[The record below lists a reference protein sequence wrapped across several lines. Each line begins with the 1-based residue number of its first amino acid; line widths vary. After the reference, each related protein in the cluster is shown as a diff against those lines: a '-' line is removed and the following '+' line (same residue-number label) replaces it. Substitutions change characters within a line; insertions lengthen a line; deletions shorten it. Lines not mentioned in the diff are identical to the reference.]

1 MNQSLCLTLL
11 KFEKYSL
18 KSRPA
23 LAFLHFVPMQRL
35 RLTVKHRL
43 AQCHDGCC
51 EANEQ
56 RTVALLPANLTTAG
70 QPRDPSLI
78 ANVQTSSSRRRN
90 AMVIDDHDVQAVKDC
105 FHGIERALRA
115 AKTIVALPS
124 GPSVNVV
131 NRGVDLIRFPN
142 GPLQEAS
149 SHCMRTQ

>member
-23 LAFLHFVPMQRL
+23 LAFLHFVQMQRL

-43 AQCHDGCC
+43 AQCHDSCC

-90 AMVIDDHDVQAVKDC
+90 AMVVDDHDVEAVKDC
-105 FHGIERALRA
+105 LHGIECALRA

-131 NRGVDLIRFPN
+131 N
-142 GPLQEAS
+142 
-149 SHCMRTQ
+149 